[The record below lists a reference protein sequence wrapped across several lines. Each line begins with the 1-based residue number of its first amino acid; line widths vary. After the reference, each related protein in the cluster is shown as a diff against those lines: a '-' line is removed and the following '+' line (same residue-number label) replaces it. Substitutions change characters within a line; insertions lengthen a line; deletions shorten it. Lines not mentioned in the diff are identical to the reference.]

1 MSIILGLGLAAGSAL
16 FKSAKSITTKM
27 AATSADSYLTG
38 LSTRVVGVLVFS
50 VLVLLTEQYY
60 LPESNEFWLALSIN
74 SVLLGIVTILFVK
87 AFEIS
92 DVSIVSPVMALLPVF
107 VTLPAFFILGEI
119 PSIRA
124 GLGLILVCI
133 GAYSLNI
140 SSKNEGYFEPI
151 RKIST
156 NRGVQFAFTGVILA
170 AAVPSFDKIGI
181 EQSNPFLWVL
191 ATHIGSSIFI
201 GSVIIYRGQS
211 VKDPVVNNIRL
222 LVSVGVIS
230 SLIWVFQS
238 YAYTYT
244 QVAYVQAI
252 KRASILISVIAGH
265 YIFNEDNIRDRLLGA
280 ALMLIGI
287 LFIVSG
293 A

>member
-1 MSIILGLGLAAGSAL
+1 MSITLGLSLAAVSAL

-38 LSTRVVGVLVFS
+38 LSTRVVGVFVFF
-50 VLVLLTEQYY
+50 VLVLLTEQYC
-60 LPESNEFWLALSIN
+60 LPKSTEFWLVLSVN
-74 SVLLGIVTILFVK
+74 SALLGIVTILFVK
-87 AFEIS
+87 AFEVS
-92 DVSIVSPVMALLPVF
+92 DVSIVSPIMALLPVF

-140 SSKNEGYFEPI
+140 SSKNKGYLEPI

-156 NRGVQFAFTGVILA
+156 NKGVQFAFVGVIIA
-170 AAVPSFDKIGI
+170 AAIPSLDKIGI
-181 EQSNPFLWVL
+181 EESNPFLWVL

-201 GSVIIYRGQS
+201 GSAIIYRGQS
-211 VKDPVVNNIRL
+211 VSNPVINNARL
-222 LVSVGVIS
+222 LVSVGIIS
-230 SLIWVFQS
+230 SLIWIFQS
-238 YAYTYT
+238 YAYTFT
-244 QVAYVQAI
+244 QVAYVQGI
-252 KRASILISVIAGH
+252 KRASILISVLAGH
-265 YIFNEDNIRDRLLGA
+265 YIFSEDNIRDRLLGA
-280 ALMLIGI
+280 SIMLVGI
-287 LFIVSG
+287 ILIVSG